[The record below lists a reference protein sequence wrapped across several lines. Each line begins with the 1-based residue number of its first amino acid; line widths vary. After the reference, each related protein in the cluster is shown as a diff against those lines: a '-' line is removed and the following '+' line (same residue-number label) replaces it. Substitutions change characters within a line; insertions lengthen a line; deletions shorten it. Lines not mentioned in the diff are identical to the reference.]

1 MAKPSAKARLQGIE
15 HRPDFSRFTS
25 GPRHRSAGKSDF
37 LNMNS
42 THSLETTGTNYNL
55 SRISCTGA
63 RNGTPSVMAARFS
76 EECRVNDFDECF
88 ISNPLSCPP
97 QQKDGLIRQAVF
109 DGAREWLI
117 GS

>member
-1 MAKPSAKARLQGIE
+1 M
-15 HRPDFSRFTS
+15 
-25 GPRHRSAGKSDF
+25 
-37 LNMNS
+37 
-42 THSLETTGTNYNL
+42 LETTGTNYNL